1 MALTPQ
7 EASEDGSTSESQPPS
22 AQGVGGL
29 EGGGQDKGD
38 FISGAQQQ
46 QRRLLAVEVYNGHAL
61 ELEKLGGAKMVVD
74 GFSYTLREIITHTPR
89 SLLPPY

>member
-1 MALTPQ
+1 LALTPQ

-22 AQGVGGL
+22 AQGGGL

>member
-1 MALTPQ
+1 
-7 EASEDGSTSESQPPS
+7 
-22 AQGVGGL
+22 VGG
-29 EGGGQDKGD
+29 GGGKVQDKGD

-74 GFSYTLREIITHTPR
+74 GISYTLREIITHTPR
-89 SLLPPY
+89 SLLPLY